1 MKQSFRG
8 GVNIIHRICII
19 LFISA
24 YLSNRENT
32 LHVLYLSS
40 SYSIIVIITVI
51 FIMIH
56 RKSYFQDE
64 SSFHTFICFT
74 IQLKEFIHFWC
85 LSHWLGIIIELRV
98 NYEVI
103 NQSRNNP
110 PQLIISTGSSF
121 EKLERTTYH
130 NYSRSSNNLFN
141 QVIEKLNLLF
151 ARTQLRSSVGIATEQ
166 ATASA
171 LIRITQSETQC

>member
-1 MKQSFRG
+1 MF
-8 GVNIIHRICII
+8 H
-19 LFISA
+19 
-24 YLSNRENT
+24 
-32 LHVLYLSS
+32 
-40 SYSIIVIITVI
+40 YSI
-51 FIMIH
+51 
-56 RKSYFQDE
+56 
-64 SSFHTFICFT
+64 
-74 IQLKEFIHFWC
+74 KEFIHFWC

-110 PQLIISTGSSF
+110 PQLIVSTESSF

-130 NYSRSSNNLFN
+130 NYSRSSNNLSN
-141 QVIEKLNLLF
+141 QLIEKLNLLF

-171 LIRITQSETQC
+171 LIRITQEWDSVLTGYEPKYWPSPRWLEESSKDNSLQRNEAIARCICNVGWHLD